1 MNRTTYLSF
10 FLSAW
15 CLILAGC
22 AETMLTDGETAA
34 AGDLIEVGV
43 ETSGLQVTSDMLP
56 IGQTRAAGA
65 VTDAEKV
72 SWLVQPLKQGLD
84 ITYGKVGDQSTEQ
97 VGNKSTEQVAI
108 LKLQPDDKDPNGY
121 EINQYSGFAVYS
133 FINKTGNSPAK
144 WFGNGPHYFEGVHVP
159 TRLRFSTD
167 ASELESDR
175 TAGGS
180 TIGAVNA
187 LTTNQSGDTDT
198 GADNDLGN
206 YTLLSHYLGMPAN
219 TRISATVERIKLP
232 FRHRLAHVLAY
243 IIIDPS
249 LGTQIDGYT
258 PTVKDQAGNITQKDD
273 PNTSAI
279 KFCNVDVLKGVKEG
293 SVSGQQTLTPVWAE
307 KVRKVTPHFW
317 GEVESMVVYEKGKET
332 VYPRSSNYAAVA
344 ANPTGY
350 TQVTYSQVPVYDLI
364 VRPTYTSLD
373 NVMYDEEGYNDAEKR
388 KALAAR
394 TNQIDFAI
402 TLQNGLIYEKSFLF
416 DLDANY
422 ETVVYL
428 HITREGVDYNE
439 SGAAVWE
446 ETKQND
452 DWFGVDNKNGHTLS
466 QAGSSWQRA
475 YTRRKDDYIND
486 GGDHVTDGGFYDEG
500 TTGED
505 KATGQYLSAATWI
518 KYFSEAHE
526 GGAHHG
532 DYFNL
537 SLDITIDARCLP
549 DTFVFTGHLDGFG
562 QDDRQYH
569 TITLINTDTPWKEY
583 VETTD
588 YSLANLYA
596 IKPTEEYSNVAT
608 KKFSLPELYTKTHHE
623 AVYYQASELTEV
635 NGTTYVTTSLKYHP
649 AVAAVL
655 YTESDIVTIGGTT
668 YDKETVQNDG
678 NGNYSLYES
687 PTKEQNKEA
696 NVGGEKIPAQDAYYE
711 VTPSSIPATKNT
723 VKTAAYDTYHKE
735 TPTVSDVM
743 RGTTYYTRSVE
754 AEPYTYTEYVKPER
768 LYKIVQ
774 HTSGSALFAG
784 LNGIYSTKQETE
796 TNYTGPWEANVH
808 KEGTYWLPYKDK
820 TSGWRA
826 EVMNLTVKGKGAK
839 LFKEGAVI
847 TGNVENCKDG
857 TNGTDKVTDHTP
869 ALPKYK

>member
-1 MNRTTYLSF
+1 MTTTSKPMTMNRTTYLSF

-97 VGNKSTEQVAI
+97 VGI
-108 LKLQPDDKDPNGY
+108 LKLLPDDVGKADYKTHP
-121 EINQYSGFAVYS
+121 ISRLAVYS
-133 FINKTGNSPAK
+133 FNNKTDDSPAK
-144 WFGNGPHYFEGVHVP
+144 WFGNGPHYFKGVHVP
-159 TRLRFSTD
+159 TRLRFSTV
-167 ASELESDR
+167 ASDLESDR
-175 TAGGS
+175 TAEDGS
-180 TIGAVNA
+180 TIRAVKD
-187 LTTNQSGDTDT
+187 LTTNQSGDRDT
-198 GADNDLGN
+198 GTDNDLGN

-258 PTVKDQAGNITQKDD
+258 PTVKDQAGKITKKDD

-293 SVSGQQTLTPVWAE
+293 SDASGQQTLTPVWAE

-350 TQVTYSQVPVYDLI
+350 TQVTYNKVPVYDLI
-364 VRPTYTSLD
+364 VRPTYTSAD
-373 NVMYDEEGYNDAEKR
+373 NVMYDEEGYNDAATR
-388 KALAAR
+388 NALAAR

-446 ETKQND
+446 ETKQYD

-466 QAGSSWQRA
+466 QAGCSWQRA
-475 YTRRKDDYIND
+475 YTRRNDNYIND

-500 TTGED
+500 TEGED
-505 KATGQYLSAATWI
+505 DATGQYLREATWI

-562 QDDRQYH
+562 QDDRKYH
-569 TITLINTDTPWKEY
+569 TITLTNTNTPWKEY

-596 IKPTEEYSNVAT
+596 TKPKEAYSDDET
-608 KKFSLPELYTKTHHE
+608 PQFSLPKLY
-623 AVYYQASELTEV
+623 
-635 NGTTYVTTSLKYHP
+635 
-649 AVAAVL
+649 
-655 YTESDIVTIGGTT
+655 I
-668 YDKETVQNDG
+668 
-678 NGNYSLYES
+678 
-687 PTKEQNKEA
+687 
-696 NVGGEKIPAQDAYYE
+696 
-711 VTPSSIPATKNT
+711 
-723 VKTAAYDTYHKE
+723 KTAANDTYHE
-735 TPTVSDVM
+735 ATPTLAEVM
-743 RGTTYYTRSVE
+743 TGKTQYYTRSGE
-754 AEPYTYTEYVKPER
+754 AESYTYTEYVKPER

-774 HTSGSALFAG
+774 HTSGTALFAG

-808 KEGTYWLPYKDK
+808 KEGSYWLPYKEA

-826 EVMNLTVKGKGAK
+826 EVMNLTVKGAK
-839 LFKEGAVI
+839 LFSEGAVI
-847 TGNVENCKDG
+847 TGNVDNCKDG
-857 TNGTDKVTDHTP
+857 VEGTDKVPDHIP
-869 ALPKYK
+869 ALPKY